1 MTRRFLLQI
10 VLGFVLLLLVVVYAI
25 RILEQGG
32 TWSLDLGGRGA
43 ATLSPDTVAYFERL
57 QKNLVISYF
66 VSSREKMPSHLRELE
81 WEVRRLL
88 LALRNCAPA
97 RVDIRVID
105 PEVSG
110 ARGLA
115 YAARKKV
122 SPVSV
127 RHLRG
132 DAPSEKMVWSSLVL
146 AYGDHPEVLIQ
157 GVEVA
162 HLPRLEDLVV
172 EHLRALER
180 PRRPI
185 FAVAAPPS
193 FQLLSDFL
201 SEYGHVVQAD
211 LKHGAPI
218 PPQAD
223 LLFWI
228 RPSNVSQY
236 HVDQLRR
243 YVASGR
249 TAVLAASEYG
259 VDFDFQGPEIHYST
273 YPQASGW
280 RTLLRSL
287 GLRPLP
293 DLLMDHNSGTLG
305 VDGGDGSVRLV
316 QTPFFIRCL
325 PGFYNMKS
333 FLGPARGA
341 LSFVAASA
349 LEVDPRRA
357 ESSGLQAEV
366 VATTSADTWVRPLSE
381 EPFGPADL
389 SPRFRV
395 PKQNLM
401 VLLKSDD
408 PWKGQVLVMAS
419 SSALR
424 DGIINMEGYGHRL
437 FLRSLVRTFAG
448 PERLVRNRVE
458 QQEVAAMPP
467 LSAAERLFWRWFAIL
482 PVPLTLL
489 ALGMRRCL
497 DRGAPAVTRGPV
509 AYLLARAG
517 VGLMAVLVGNQVWA
531 GNGQPYVDLTSDRRN
546 RLSKLTREVLS
557 REHQHLKV
565 EHIATPRASMPLAL
579 KSVAPRVSDLLGQGE
594 VKLHQVRANQLS
606 GQERKRLRELGLGPF
621 EARRVRSDS
630 LVSELV
636 WSGLLLRRGDRLAVV
651 PRLDRRTMGNLEFLL
666 LGALNRLDRGRA
678 PHVAVVSDLP
688 RLSPAEALEDYQKKG
703 LIAPRGAD
711 VYSSAKALLQSY
723 GYRVSHV
730 DPKAPYLS
738 TDVDVF
744 LWLQPRRDS
753 SRIISLLS
761 RHLAAGGQAIV
772 AMQHFNI
779 QQRQYRGG
787 GFRTVYWPQPQFQDL
802 DRYLNLLGVEQ
813 VREVLMDRTHHYLDL
828 ETQVNR
834 AAVREYDPQ
843 HVALPFLIRAVGTHF
858 SPESVLTR
866 HLGDLLFIWG
876 NRFALDTARLDAL
889 GLSHQVLVAS
899 SPQAWS
905 YRWEGGWLPPQVF
918 EPATYLAGPQPL
930 SVLLQGSFVP
940 IEFRE
945 EDGRTTLHLQKPE
958 APGAPGRLLLIGCS
972 EMFKNPHLHAEDFQ
986 HDQLLLN
993 SLALMAYGEGM
1004 AALMASGSR
1013 PRGFAFP
1020 SVAAKISWR
1029 LFVIGIA
1036 PLCILSYGLWRWGR
1050 RLQPAW
1056 FT

>member
-1 MTRRFLLQI
+1 MTRRFLLQ
-10 VLGFVLLLLVVVYAI
+10 VVPGFLLFLIAVYAI

-43 ATLSPDTVAYFERL
+43 ATLSPDTVAYLERL
-57 QKNLVISYF
+57 HKNLAVTYF
-66 VSSREKMPSHLRELE
+66 VSSRDKMPSHLRELE
-81 WEVRRLL
+81 GEVRRLL
-88 LALRNCAPA
+88 QALRKCAPG

-105 PEVSG
+105 PEASG

-127 RHLRG
+127 RHLLG
-132 DAPSEKMVWSSLVL
+132 DAPSEKKVWSSLVL

-157 GVEVA
+157 GIEMA

-172 EHLRALER
+172 GHLRALER

-201 SEYGHVVQAD
+201 AEYGHVVEAD
-211 LKHGAPI
+211 LARGAPI

-223 LLFWI
+223 VLFWM
-228 RPSNVSQY
+228 RPSNVSQD
-236 HVDQLRR
+236 HLRQLQRF
-243 YVASGR
+243 VASGR
-249 TAVLAASEYG
+249 TAVLAGSGYW
-259 VDFDFQGPEIHYST
+259 VDFDFQGPEIQYST
-273 YPQASGW
+273 HPQDAGW
-280 RTLLRSL
+280 KTLLRSL

-293 DLLMDHNSGTLG
+293 DLLMERNSGTLG
-305 VDGGDGSVRLV
+305 VDGGDGSARLV
-316 QTPFFIRCL
+316 QAPFFIRCL
-325 PGFYNMKS
+325 PAFYNMKS

-341 LSFVAASA
+341 LSFVAASP
-349 LEVDPRRA
+349 LEVDPRRVEA
-357 ESSGLQAEV
+357 AGLQAEV

-381 EPFGPADL
+381 GPFGPADL

-408 PWKGQVLVMAS
+408 PWKGQILVMAS
-419 SSALR
+419 SSAFR
-424 DGIINMEGYGHRL
+424 DGIINMEGYGHRP
-437 FLRSLVRTFAG
+437 FLRNLVRTFAG

-458 QQEVAAMPP
+458 QLEVASIPP
-467 LSAAERLFWRWFAIL
+467 LSPAERLFWRGFAIL
-482 PVPLTLL
+482 PVPLVLL
-489 ALGMRRCL
+489 ALGMRRSL
-497 DRGAPAVTRGPV
+497 GRGALAVTRGPV
-509 AYLLARAG
+509 ANPLARAG
-517 VGLMAVLVGNQVWA
+517 VGLAVVVVVNQVWA
-531 GNGQPYVDLTSDRRN
+531 GGGQPYLDLTAEGSN
-546 RLSKLTREVLS
+546 RLSGLTREVLS
-557 REHQHLKV
+557 SERQHLKV
-565 EHIATPRASMPLAL
+565 EHIATPRASMPLDL
-579 KSVAPRVSDLLGQGE
+579 KSVGPRVGDLLGQGE
-594 VKLHQVRANQLS
+594 VKLHQVRTNHLS
-606 GQERKRLRELGLGPF
+606 EQERKRLLELGLGPF

-630 LVSELV
+630 IVSEQV

-651 PRLDRRTMGNLEFLL
+651 PRLDRRTMGHLEFLL

-678 PHVAVVSDLP
+678 LHVAVVSDLP

-703 LIAPRGAD
+703 LMAPKGAD

-730 DPKAPYLS
+730 DPKDPQLPPG
-738 TDVDVF
+738 VDVF

-753 SRIISLLS
+753 SRTISLLS
-761 RHLAAGGQAIV
+761 SHLAAGGQAIV

-802 DRYLNLLGVEQ
+802 DRYLSLFGVEQ

-828 ETQVNR
+828 DTQVNR

-876 NRFALDTARLDAL
+876 NRFALDPARLNAS
-889 GLSHQVLVAS
+889 GLSHQVLVS
-899 SPQAWS
+899 TSPQAWS
-905 YRWEGGWLPPQVF
+905 YGWEGGWLPPQVF

-930 SVLLQGSFVP
+930 SVLLQGSFAPV
-940 IEFRE
+940 EFRE
-945 EDGRTTLHLQKPE
+945 EDGRSTLHLQKPE
-958 APGAPGRLLLIGCS
+958 APGPPGRLLLIGCS
-972 EMFKNPHLHAEDFQ
+972 EMFKNPHLHVEDFQ

-993 SLALMAYGEGM
+993 SVALMAYGEDM
-1004 AALMASGSR
+1004 AALMARGWR

-1020 SVAAKISWR
+1020 SVAAKIRWR
-1029 LFVIGIA
+1029 LFVVGVA
-1036 PLCILSYGLWRWGR
+1036 PLCILAYGLRRWGR
-1050 RLQPAW
+1050 RFHPAR
-1056 FT
+1056 FR